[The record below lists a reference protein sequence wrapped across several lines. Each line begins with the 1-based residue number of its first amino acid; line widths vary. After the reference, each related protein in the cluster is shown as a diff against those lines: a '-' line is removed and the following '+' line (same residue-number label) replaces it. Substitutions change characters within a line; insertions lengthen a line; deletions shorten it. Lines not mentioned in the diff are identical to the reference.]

1 MRSSPNP
8 GATDATSAPAA
19 GVTWFTLAVPLV
31 ALLAGATASV
41 VGFGIGS
48 LLTPL
53 LAVELGMSAAVTLVA
68 LPHAAATALRCW
80 RLRADIHRGVLLR
93 FGLLSAAGG
102 LLGALLYT
110 RLGGGGLTR
119 ILGALLLLTA
129 AAHLGGLAR
138 RWHPHG
144 PVVGLL
150 GVGSGFFGGL
160 AGNQGGLRAA
170 ALASFGLGPAAFVAT
185 STATG
190 LLVDAART
198 PVYLARGGALLLEH
212 WPVVAAATA
221 GVLAGTL
228 AGERLLLGL
237 SRERFGQVVAAA
249 IGLLGA
255 WLLFRGA

>member
-1 MRSSPNP
+1 MP
-8 GATDATSAPAA
+8 
-19 GVTWFTLAVPLV
+19 WYLIAVLTV
-31 ALLAGATASV
+31 AILAGATASV

-53 LAVELGMSAAVTLVA
+53 LAFRYGMPAAVAAVTI
-68 LPHAAATALRCW
+68 PHAVATALRCW
-80 RLRADIHRGVLLR
+80 RLRAAVDRRVLVR

-110 RLGGGGLTR
+110 RLGGALLTR
-119 ILGALLLLTA
+119 ILGALLILTA

-144 PVVGLL
+144 PLVGLL
-150 GVGSGFFGGL
+150 GFGSGFFGGV

-170 ALASFGLGPAAFVAT
+170 ALGAFGLAPAAFVAT

-198 PVYLARGGALLLEH
+198 PVYLWQAGDLLVRL
-212 WPVVAAATA
+212 WPVLTTATA
-221 GVLAGTL
+221 GVVVGTL
-228 AGERLLLGL
+228 AGERVLLGL
-237 SRERFGQVVAAA
+237 STERFGRIVATA
-249 IGLLGA
+249 IGVLGI
-255 WLLFRGA
+255 WLLARGA